1 MRYNSITTTVLEI
14 IAQRIEAFDVLHYNE
29 IGF

>member
-1 MRYNSITTTVLEI
+1 MRYNSITTTEI
-14 IAQRIEAFDVLHYNE
+14 IAQRIEAFDVLHYDE

>member
-1 MRYNSITTTVLEI
+1 MRHNSITTTILEI
-14 IAQRIEAFDVLHYNE
+14 IAQRIEFDVLHYDE

>member
-1 MRYNSITTTVLEI
+1 MRYNSITTTVLGI